1 MRDYGKVLILGQ
13 SGYGKSY
20 LFRDCADDKF
30 GLINTER
37 KPLPF
42 KGILKYHSKPT
53 SWSGFIKV
61 LEEYIKNPDIERIGI
76 DSQSMAFDI
85 LYNEC
90 QTNFK
95 GYDIY
100 STFNRLVVRFFDLMR
115 DAEKDMIVTGHD
127 EILLI
132 EGFKQKRA
140 KIQGKMFEGRVEA
153 YYTTVLYAD
162 KGLNAGKPWYKLKTV
177 MADTSS
183 KAPPDMFGKEKTEL
197 DNSGAFIYEKIKEYY
212 T

>member
-20 LFRDCADDKF
+20 LFRDCVGDNF

-53 SWSGFIKV
+53 TWNGFIKV
-61 LEEYIKNPDIERIGI
+61 LEEYIKNPEIKKIGI

-100 STFNRLVVRFFDLMR
+100 STFNRLVVKFFDLMR

-127 EILLI
+127 EILII

-162 KGLNAGKPWYKLKTV
+162 KGLNSGKPWYKLKTV
-177 MADTSS
+177 MPDTSS
-183 KAPPDMFGKEKTEL
+183 KAPPDMFGKDVTEFE
-197 DNSGAFIYEKIKEYY
+197 NSGAFMFKKVEEYY
-212 T
+212 S